1 MIVPIV
7 ESAAR
12 IGGTQINEMMLSKMY
27 DRKPVRQSMSKRLS
41 TFKFAVPRSFTKA
54 CLVAAM
60 AANLFGCAVDPSAS
74 PANRQQPIERQGV
87 GQGKLLSIVFARP
100 QVKDQISSNGL
111 LPRFQQFWQAYL
123 DRDWAKRFQLERAD
137 APLSER
143 FYIPYHARAWA
154 LQSLEVSEFAES
166 EPGKVRLT
174 LLLELVNPDGGRI
187 EKISRVEN
195 WALIDG
201 KWWHRTDDPM
211 LTGIR

>member
-1 MIVPIV
+1 M
-7 ESAAR
+7 
-12 IGGTQINEMMLSKMY
+12 N
-27 DRKPVRQSMSKRLS
+27 KRPT
-41 TFKFAVPRSFTKA
+41 TFKFALPRSSAKA

-60 AANLFGCAVDPSAS
+60 AAMLFGCATDPSVS
-74 PANRQQPIERQGV
+74 SANRQQPADRQSV
-87 GQGKLLSIVFARP
+87 GQGKLLSIAYARP

-111 LPRFQQFWQAYL
+111 LPRFEQFWQAYL
-123 DRDWAKRFQLERAD
+123 DRDWVKRFQLERAD
-137 APLSER
+137 APLAER

-154 LQSLEVSEFAES
+154 LQSLEVSEYAEA

-174 LLLELVNPDGGRI
+174 LVLGLVNPDGGRI
-187 EKISRVEN
+187 EKISRIEN